1 MTRRS
6 LGLSEALQQYVVEH
20 SASPDKPQLALI
32 DETAAP
38 GSRARMQ
45 IGTEPGQL
53 LTMIT

>member
-6 LGLSEALQQYVVEH
+6 LGLGEALQQYVVEH
-20 SASPDKPQLALI
+20 SASPDKLQLALI
-32 DETAAP
+32 DETAAL

-45 IGTEPGQL
+45 IGTEQGQL